1 MSEQVASTEQT
12 AAAALNAAVS
22 HIDIA
27 IIGGGMAGLALG
39 LLLAAKL
46 PSKTVAVLEQGS
58 QPALDSAPLLP
69 SFDARSTALA
79 AGSEAILADMGVWQR
94 LAANAQPI
102 RSVHVSEKRRPFGV
116 LMRPEHIGR
125 ENLGFVVENREL
137 GRALYAATRALPNLS
152 LRYQQSVSALQFDA
166 ARAQLNLADGSALT
180 AQLVVVADGAQSNLR
195 EQLAI
200 TTRHHDYGQVA
211 IVANVQPELPHQG
224 QAYERFTSDGPMALL
239 PLTDVDGRPRQAL
252 IWTMPPAK
260 ADELLALDDQAFL
273 DALYLQFGRRVGRF
287 VNVSARSS
295 YPLQL
300 FFAEEQVRSRLVI
313 AGSAAHH
320 LHPVAG
326 QGFNLIL
333 RDCRAL
339 AQCLARG
346 EDLGCVNL
354 LASYQQAQALDQFQT
369 VQASDLL
376 PKLFS
381 NSDTAAAIARQAVLL
396 GLDFA
401 PEALNQFARRAA
413 GL

>member
-1 MSEQVASTEQT
+1 MAEAESAMLADV
-12 AAAALNAAVS
+12 
-22 HIDIA
+22 A

-39 LLLAAKL
+39 LLLAAQL
-46 PSKTVAVLEQGS
+46 PARSIVIIEKTA
-58 QPALDSAPLLP
+58 AAAMDSAPLAP

-79 AGSEAILADMGVWQR
+79 SGSQAILEMMGVWPQI
-94 LAANAQPI
+94 AAAAQPI
-102 RSVHVSEKRRPFGV
+102 AQVHVSEKRRPFGV
-116 LMRPEHIGR
+116 LMQPQS
-125 ENLGFVVENREL
+125 LGLDALGLVVENREL
-137 GRALYAATRALPNLS
+137 GRALLKAAQQRDNLQLINGCSVEGVAFGGECASLS
-152 LRYQQSVSALQFDA
+152 LSGGQRIE
-166 ARAQLNLADGSALT
+166 
-180 AQLVVVADGAQSNLR
+180 AQLVVVADGAQSQLR

-200 TTRHHDYGQVA
+200 HTRSHDYGQIA
-211 IVANVQPELPHQG
+211 IVANVEPELAHCG
-224 QAYERFTSDGPMALL
+224 VAYERFTSDGPMALL
-239 PLTDVDGRPRQAL
+239 PLTDVDNRPRQAL
-252 IWTMPPAK
+252 IWTMPPAQ
-260 ADELLALDDQAFL
+260 AEALLALSDQAFL
-273 DALYLQFGRRVGRF
+273 AALYQQFGKRVGRF
-287 VNVSARSS
+287 VKVSPRSS

-339 AQCLARG
+339 ADCLARNKQA
-346 EDLGCVNL
+346 DLGE
-354 LASYQQAQALDQFQT
+354 LAVLEGYRQAQVWDQYQT

-381 NSDTAAAIARQAVLL
+381 NTDPLAQTLRQAVLL

-401 PEALNQFARRAA
+401 PQALNHLARRAA